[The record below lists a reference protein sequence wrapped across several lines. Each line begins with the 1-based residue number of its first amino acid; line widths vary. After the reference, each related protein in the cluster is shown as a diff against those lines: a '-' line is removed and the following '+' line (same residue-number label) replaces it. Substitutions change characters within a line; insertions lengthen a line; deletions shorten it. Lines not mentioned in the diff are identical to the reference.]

1 MYLLRNYHIFIFGVH
16 TKTSEIIIQVVK
28 KAITGDTFGEI
39 GVLYNRP
46 QPLTVRTTE
55 LSQILRLSR
64 TSLMNAMHANPEV
77 APLIMTNLF
86 MVIKIFLDFINLI
99 SHIYIVPLPKT
110 LILVLL
116 IYF

>member
-1 MYLLRNYHIFIFGVH
+1 MYLLLNYHFFIFGVH
-16 TKTSEIIIQVVK
+16 TKTSEIIQVVK

-86 MVIKIFLDFINLI
+86 MVINILLDFINLI
-99 SHIYIVPLPKT
+99 YHIKYPSQKH
-110 LILVLL
+110 
-116 IYF
+116 